1 MIELFN
7 IHNIF
12 LEASF
17 CAFICITLILVFLPQ
32 IEKNKHFWF
41 IFFCFVIAIA
51 IYFQLNVPF
60 VETLSFSNLFI
71 NDSLSWHVKLSILFG
86 FLLIVVYSRNFLQS
100 SDVNGYLEFYVLSLF
115 LGLGAFIMVSSNHY
129 LSMYLGLELLSLSTC
144 VIVALSNNKNLN
156 IEASVKFFVLSSLSS
171 GFLLFGISLL
181 YGATGTL
188 FFNELT
194 EIINSG
200 DYNKFLLSFSLVFLV
215 SAIAFKIGVIPFH
228 MWLPDVYE
236 GSSYTSLT
244 LISSIPKIAGFALI
258 YRILDAG
265 FFKVIN
271 TMTINNFFNISYIIC
286 RFW

>member
-1 MIELFN
+1 M
-7 IHNIF
+7 F
-12 LEASF
+12 LSA
-17 CAFICITLILVFLPQ
+17 LILWFFTFW
-32 IEKNKHFWF
+32 HFIIVWSHWHF
-41 IFFCFVIAIA
+41 I
-51 IYFQLNVPF
+51 
-60 VETLSFSNLFI
+60 
-71 NDSLSWHVKLSILFG
+71 
-86 FLLIVVYSRNFLQS
+86 
-100 SDVNGYLEFYVLSLF
+100 
-115 LGLGAFIMVSSNHY
+115 
-129 LSMYLGLELLSLSTC
+129 
-144 VIVALSNNKNLN
+144 
-156 IEASVKFFVLSSLSS
+156 
-171 GFLLFGISLL
+171 
-181 YGATGTL
+181 
-188 FFNELT
+188 FNELT

-271 TMTINNFFNISYIIC
+271 TMTTNNFFNISYIIC

>member
-1 MIELFN
+1 MCVHL
-7 IHNIF
+7 HNINF
-12 LEASF
+12 G
-17 CAFICITLILVFLPQ
+17 IPTQ

-51 IYFQLNVPF
+51 YLFAIECPI

-86 FLLIVVYSRNFLQS
+86 FLLIAVYSRNFLQS

-115 LGLGAFIMVSSNHY
+115 LVWVHLLWFRLIIICRCIS
-129 LSMYLGLELLSLSTC
+129 GLELLSLSTC

-156 IEASVKFFVLSSLSS
+156 IEASVKFFVLSALSS

-228 MWLPDVYE
+228 MWLPDV
-236 GSSYTSLT
+236 
-244 LISSIPKIAGFALI
+244 
-258 YRILDAG
+258 
-265 FFKVIN
+265 
-271 TMTINNFFNISYIIC
+271 
-286 RFW
+286 